1 MKNNV
6 NLVTER
12 ASTVITSSEYRY
24 YGYVSG
30 IRIKCAGRVLTTA
43 LFLSNGFFGRIRH
56 GKLESHYYCGIRC
69 V

>member
-6 NLVTER
+6 NLETER
-12 ASTVITSSEYRY
+12 VSTVITSNEYKY

-30 IRIKCAGRVLTTA
+30 IRIKSAGRVLTIA
-43 LFLSNGFFGRIRH
+43 LFLSNDFFGQIRH
-56 GKLESHYYCGIRC
+56 GKLESHYYCSIRC